1 MSEQMPQDQVG
12 QTPVDPSTLTTEHG
26 YTPDYTVYPGE
37 EGRVLDPDQAHF
49 MAIASKE
56 QEEAV
61 VSGKSAAK
69 DLLNQASEATSLV
82 DESELLRQASV
93 KAQGAVTS
101 RDWADENAK
110 ISARKYV
117 ENKAGASKLNDLIDN
132 IK

>member
-117 ENKAGASKLNDLIDN
+117 ENKAGASELKDLIDN

>member
-26 YTPDYTVYPGE
+26 YTPDYPVYPGE
-37 EGRVLDPDQAHF
+37 ENRVHDPVQAQE

-56 QEEAV
+56 QEKAV

-69 DLLNQASEATSLV
+69 DLLNQASEATTLE
-82 DESELLRQASV
+82 DESELLRKASV
-93 KAQGAVTS
+93 KAQGAVTN
-101 RDWADENAK
+101 RDWADENAN
-110 ISARKYV
+110 IAARKYV
-117 ENKAGASKLNDLIDN
+117 ENKAGAAKLQDLIDN

>member
-1 MSEQMPQDQVG
+1 MPKDQVG

-117 ENKAGASKLNDLIDN
+117 ENKAGASELKDLIDN